1 MIAHTTSM
9 IHNRTSS
16 VSLRSKI
23 EALEFFPPDE
33 FEGNDSLDERMPQTP
48 ERVLTN
54 AVQVRL
60 WRMTVSKILRR
71 PRTTAIKPLDWTD
84 QCFVRSQEAQ
94 SMLEE
99 ESPLSLGN
107 VASFRSEEVDD
118 ALLFGNEGEE
128 DSLLENE
135 ILFRDDGL
143 DSENDE
149 LDEDLLSGDCMT
161 MEALDMEEKDW
172 AWEGDYVSKGAGDRI
187 LHSDSDGEILFEKD
201 EDILLEGI
209 VTHHEHDSSTRP
221 MHQADYDEMLM
232 SD

>member
-1 MIAHTTSM
+1 MIYNHKG
-9 IHNRTSS
+9 S

-23 EALEFFPPDE
+23 EALKFFPPDE
-33 FEGNDSLDERMPQTP
+33 FEGNDSLDERMPRTS

-60 WRMTVSKILRR
+60 WRMTVSTILRR

-94 SMLEE
+94 IMLEE
-99 ESPLSLGN
+99 ESSLSSGN
-107 VASFRSEEVDD
+107 LASFRSEEVDD
-118 ALLFGNEGEE
+118 AILFGNEGEE
-128 DSLLENE
+128 DCPLQNQ

-161 MEALDMEEKDW
+161 MEALDMEEDW
-172 AWEGDYVSKGAGDRI
+172 AWEGDYVFKGAGDRI
-187 LHSDSDGEILFEKD
+187 PYSDSDGEILFEED
-201 EDILLEGI
+201 EDTLLDG
-209 VTHHEHDSSTRP
+209 VVPHREHDSSTRP
-221 MHQADYDEMLM
+221 MHQAEYDEMLM